1 MSMFTFSLANAWVT
15 PDKTYTNIVIWSWW
29 DDSFWFIWYTSAN
42 SKYYQI
48 DLSIVWTETITFDFN
63 WSDFYDCNL
72 PYTWTMYI
80 YWSSTGFTLQDNMY
94 CSLSFWDWII
104 SNNSTLSILNYWS
117 SNLTVN
123 IVTVTPPSPPAP
135 SVWNPLV
142 GMVDNTA
149 SGSINGAE
157 DVMSS
162 DLWYIIY
169 FIIAIVI
176 ISLVVWVIMYWA
188 KNKN

>member
-1 MSMFTFSLANAWVT
+1 MSMLTFSLANAWVT
-15 PDKTYTNIVIWSWW
+15 PDKTYTNIVIWSWL

-48 DLSIVWTETITFDFN
+48 DLSVIWTESITFIFN
-63 WSDFYDCNL
+63 GSDFYSCTV
-72 PYTWTMYI
+72 PYTGTMYI
-80 YWSSTGFTLQDNMY
+80 YWSSTGFTLQDNMN
-94 CSLSFWDWII
+94 CSLFIWDWIFP
-104 SNNSTLSILNYWS
+104 NNSTLEISNIWN

-123 IVTVTPPSPPAP
+123 IATLTPPSPPAP

-176 ISLVVWVIMYWA
+176 ISLVVWVIMYWV